1 MIDTYIKTSFILL
14 VAISII
20 GIVGFLPLLVIQHF
34 IHKKILD
41 PVYFNNKHY
50 SEYELN
56 IFSTFPLFFI
66 KTLGYIK
73 AIVFPK
79 TMRKKFQT
87 NILNPKENP
96 ITYLLAWV
104 TMLILIAGFFIL
116 INTAISAYFHYSSI

>member
-1 MIDTYIKTSFILL
+1 MIDSYIKISFVFLM
-14 VAISII
+14 AISII
-20 GIVGFLPLLVIQHF
+20 GIVGFIPLLVIQYF

-50 SEYELN
+50 SEYELS
-56 IFSTFPLFFI
+56 IFSSFPLFLI

-79 TMRKKFQT
+79 LMRKKFKT

-96 ITYLLAWV
+96 ITYLLALI
-104 TMLILIAGFFIL
+104 TMLVLIVGFFIL
-116 INTAISAYFHYSSI
+116 INTAISAYFHYANN